1 MVMFFQFFS
10 VRTVSWQIVLYGPSI
25 VPSIRSQLGEG
36 EGGMLVLICK
46 YSPTE
51 AFLSR

>member
-10 VRTVSWQIVLYGPSI
+10 VRIVSWQRVLYGPSI